1 MRKILLFLGMTLALV
16 CANAHA
22 ENLPV
27 NKGLNDEVYHIGV
40 TPNPTIGGSVNG
52 AGDYISGQ
60 TCTLTAMPNQGYVFA
75 NWTENGVPQTSE
87 PVYSFTVTQN
97 RDLVA
102 NFVAST
108 YTISASAEPTI
119 GGSVVGAGT
128 YGYQAVCTLT
138 ATANPGFTFS
148 CWMENGVN
156 VSNNP
161 TYSFSV
167 TANRS
172 LVAVFVEQSYVISVT
187 ADPTNGG
194 TVAGAGTYTINQ
206 TCHLVATPATG
217 YDFICWKE
225 NGVPVANSLVYS
237 FTVTASRNLVAQFA
251 AKSYEITA
259 SVFPAESGTVAGTG
273 TYQYGETCTLVATP
287 GTGYSFVNWT
297 ENGQEVSTEVSY
309 EFTVVGNRNLVAN
322 FTLKSYE
329 VSCNVYPTIG
339 GTVTGGGTYLY
350 GQTCTMI
357 ATPNTGYTF
366 VNWTENGQVVSTEAI
381 YEFVVTSNCNLV
393 AHFVLQSFV
402 VTAAVN
408 PANTGTV
415 SGTGTFLYGETCT
428 LTATPVEGHDFVCW
442 KENSVVVS
450 EEETYS
456 FAVTSSRNLV
466 AQFTT
471 KSYVI
476 NATVTPTASGTV
488 AGSGIYN
495 FGETCTLVATANTG
509 YTFVDWTENGQLV
522 STEAI
527 YEFTVT
533 SSRNLV
539 ANFSAN
545 SYMVSVSANP
555 TAGGMVDGGGT
566 YQFGQTCT
574 VTAAANS
581 GYAFINWTENGL
593 QVSSNPNYEFTVTGN
608 RNLVANF
615 SANTYI
621 VIVDV
626 DPEEGGAI
634 TGAGGY
640 EYGQTCSLS
649 AIPNMGYHFVE
660 WTENGQQVTTDS
672 LYQFTV
678 TSDRNFV
685 AHFDLNE
692 YEIFGGAGE
701 GGEVIGDGP
710 YLYGDTCIL
719 IAVPYDCYEFVGWFE
734 NDTIVSTESEFIF
747 VVEGSHNF
755 MAEFQPV
762 LYQLSVAVNDT
773 ILGQSYA
780 VIDGETYYG
789 CDTCFLAVN
798 CGDTCTIV
806 AIPNEPH
813 YHFEY
818 WIDENG
824 DVFSMQAVDT
834 FVVNQDHHL
843 TAIFNKNQYL
853 VNPEVYPEGAG
864 EVTGGIGL
872 HEYGDTVTIC
882 AHANENYYFEH
893 WIINDTLFVED
904 TCYTF
909 VVYGEDYII
918 AGFYYDDAVSES
930 LSSTITLYPNPAYDA
945 VTIEGEDINRV
956 RVYNVYGQMMGMIET
971 RKQSSIRLEIGN
983 YASGTYILML
993 DTDQGTAVKR
1003 FVKQ

>member
-930 LSSTITLYPNPAYDA
+930 LSSTIALYPNPAYDA